1 MNDDCIIKFKET
13 KSLNCFS
20 TKEIKEKVDEYLYN
34 NDLKENEKNIQML
47 ISDLL
52 NDSRKSIN
60 LLGRKAQ
67 NYIESRKVEIK
78 RVQEMYNFDRQ
89 FGEDIY
95 IAGVDEVGRGPLAG
109 PICAASVILKLN
121 FHDDRDLILGIK
133 DSKKLSH
140 KQREE
145 LSLIIKEKS
154 LCYNIAIIQHDMID
168 SKGISWCNNEVLKKA
183 VINSEMLPQLALS
196 DGFAIRN
203 LSIDNKFFIKGDS
216 KSASIACAS
225 IIAKVYRDKIMAEY
239 SKIYPEYGFD
249 RNSGYGTKEH
259 MDAIKKYGPC
269 EIHRRSFITRIL

>member
-1 MNDDCIIKFKET
+1 MNNDFIMKIKEPD
-13 KSLNCFS
+13 SLS
-20 TKEIKEKVDEYLYN
+20 DYSAKEIKEEVNEYLHSC
-34 NDLKENEKNIQML
+34 DLNEINISE
-47 ISDLL
+47 IVYALL
-52 NDSRKSIN
+52 NDNRKSIN
-60 LLGRKAQ
+60 LMG
-67 NYIESRKVEIK
+67 K
-78 RVQEMYNFDRQ
+78 RVQSFIENRNAEVKRVQKLYNFDRQ
-89 FGEDIY
+89 LGENMY

-109 PICAASVILKLN
+109 PICAASVILRLN
-121 FHDDRDLILGIK
+121 SHEDNDLILGIK

-145 LSLIIKEKS
+145 LSAIIKEKS
-154 LCYNIAIIQHDMID
+154 VCYSIAAIEQNMID

-183 VINSEMLPQLALS
+183 VLNGELLPQLALS
-196 DGFAIRN
+196 DGFPIKS

-259 MDAIKKYGPC
+259 IEAIKKYGPC
-269 EIHRRSFITRIL
+269 KIHRRSFITKIL